1 MIVICIYHG
10 GVVKPFDCSHFA
22 LSSCDGAHSDTCA
35 FLHKEIGPMA
45 RSVNKSASL
54 LCFFLGGLLWRGYNI
69 RNLLR
74 RSFRYQAFRLAPA
87 PGERKTRFEESELHA
102 WQWLMQ
108 WSDRPP
114 LEQVPAQ
121 FRELVQKAGPVSWLD
136 SLVGSFVV
144 VGWFVRGGLV
154 RSSRAA
160 GGVRA
165 PRFGHVP
172 SAARCVGWFMLGW
185 FVRGGWRTGC
195 VCRALAT
202 SRLLL
207 GVLVGSCWVGSFVVG
222 GGRGTCAALWPRPVC
237 CSVCW
242 LVRVGL
248 VRSWWVADG
257 VRVPRFGHV
266 PSAARCVGWFV
277 LGWFVRGGW
286 RTGCVCRALATSRL
300 LLGWFV
306 SWWVGSFV
314 AGCGQGACAAL
325 WPRPVCC
332 SAGSFRGGFVR
343 SCRRL
348 RAGCAALWPR
358 PVCCSVCWLV
368 RVVVEFCLCQAV
380 QLPPEPPVKQDQ
392 LVVQPVPGPQDQTA
406 AV

>member
-87 PGERKTRFEESELHA
+87 TGERKTRFEESELHA

-114 LEQVPAQ
+114 LE
-121 FRELVQKAGPVSWLD
+121 AGSGTIPRTCPEGRSSQLAR
-136 SLVGSFVV
+136 F
-144 VGWFVRGGLV
+144 VGWFVRRGGLV
-154 RSSRAA
+154 RS
-160 GGVRA
+160 
-165 PRFGHVP
+165 
-172 SAARCVGWFMLGW
+172 W
-185 FVRGGWRTGC
+185 
-195 VCRALAT
+195 
-202 SRLLL
+202 
-207 GVLVGSCWVGSFVVG
+207 WVGSFVVG
-222 GGRGTCAALWPRPVC
+222 GGRGACAALWPRPVC

-277 LGWFVRGGW
+277 LGWFVRGGLV
-286 RTGCVCRALATSRL
+286 RSSRAADGVRVPRFGHVPSAARLVRFVVGSFVRVAGCGRGACAALWPRPRL

-314 AGCGQGACAAL
+314 AGCGRGA
-325 WPRPVCC
+325 
-332 SAGSFRGGFVR
+332 
-343 SCRRL
+343 
-348 RAGCAALWPR
+348 CAALWPR

>member
-87 PGERKTRFEESELHA
+87 TGERKTRFEESELHA

-114 LEQVPAQ
+114 LE
-121 FRELVQKAGPVSWLD
+121 AGSGTIPRTCPEGRSSQLAR
-136 SLVGSFVV
+136 F
-144 VGWFVRGGLV
+144 VGWFVRRGGLV
-154 RSSRAA
+154 RS
-160 GGVRA
+160 
-165 PRFGHVP
+165 
-172 SAARCVGWFMLGW
+172 W
-185 FVRGGWRTGC
+185 
-195 VCRALAT
+195 
-202 SRLLL
+202 
-207 GVLVGSCWVGSFVVG
+207 WVGSFVVG
-222 GGRGTCAALWPRPVC
+222 GGRGACAALWPRPVC

-277 LGWFVRGGW
+277 LGWFVRGGLV
-286 RTGCVCRALATSRL
+286 RSSRAADGVRVPRFGHVPSAARL
-300 LLGWFV
+300 VRFV
-306 SWWVGSFV
+306 VGSFV
-314 AGCGQGACAAL
+314 RVAGCGRGACAAL

-332 SAGSFRGGFVR
+332 SAGSFRGGLVR
-343 SCRRL
+343 SSRAAGGVRVPRFGHVPSAARCVGWFVLWLNSVCVRRCNCRLSHLWSKTSLLCSQFLGRRIRQQPCNHWASEL
-348 RAGCAALWPR
+348 VSFSWWFLSVSGFGTAAGATCEARPASCAASSWAAG
-358 PVCCSVCWLV
+358 SDSS
-368 RVVVEFCLCQAV
+368 RV
-380 QLPPEPPVKQDQ
+380 
-392 LVVQPVPGPQDQTA
+392 TS
-406 AV
+406 

>member
-154 RSSRAA
+154 RS
-160 GGVRA
+160 
-165 PRFGHVP
+165 
-172 SAARCVGWFMLGW
+172 
-185 FVRGGWRTGC
+185 
-195 VCRALAT
+195 
-202 SRLLL
+202 
-207 GVLVGSCWVGSFVVG
+207 
-222 GGRGTCAALWPRPVC
+222 
-237 CSVCW
+237 
-242 LVRVGL
+242 
-248 VRSWWVADG
+248 WWVADG

-300 LLGWFV
+300 LLGVLVGSCWVGSFVVGWFVRRGLRTGCVCRALATSRLLLGWFV
-306 SWWVGSFV
+306 SWWVRSFV
-314 AGCGQGACAAL
+314 SQAAGGVRVPRFGHVPSAARLVRCGLVRSSRAAGGVRVPRFGHVPSAARCVGWFVLWLNSVCVRRCNCRLSHLWSKTSLLCSQFLGRRIRQQPCNHWASELVSFSWWFLSVSGFGTAAGATCEARPASCAASS
-325 WPRPVCC
+325 WA
-332 SAGSFRGGFVR
+332 AGSD
-343 SCRRL
+343 S
-348 RAGCAALWPR
+348 
-358 PVCCSVCWLV
+358 S
-368 RVVVEFCLCQAV
+368 RV
-380 QLPPEPPVKQDQ
+380 
-392 LVVQPVPGPQDQTA
+392 TS
-406 AV
+406 

>member
-154 RSSRAA
+154 RS
-160 GGVRA
+160 
-165 PRFGHVP
+165 
-172 SAARCVGWFMLGW
+172 
-185 FVRGGWRTGC
+185 
-195 VCRALAT
+195 
-202 SRLLL
+202 
-207 GVLVGSCWVGSFVVG
+207 
-222 GGRGTCAALWPRPVC
+222 
-237 CSVCW
+237 
-242 LVRVGL
+242 
-248 VRSWWVADG
+248 WWVADG

-300 LLGWFV
+300 LLGVLVGSCWVGSFVVGWFVRRGLRTGCVCRALATSRLLLGWFV
-306 SWWVGSFV
+306 SWWVRSFV
-314 AGCGQGACAAL
+314 SQAAGGVRVPRFGHVPSAARL
-325 WPRPVCC
+325 VRFVVGW
-332 SAGSFRGGFVR
+332 FVR
-343 SCRRL
+343 RGL
-348 RAGCAALWPR
+348 RAGCVCRALATSR
-358 PVCCSVCWLV
+358 LLLGVLVGSCC
-368 RVVVEFCLCQAV
+368 
-380 QLPPEPPVKQDQ
+380 
-392 LVVQPVPGPQDQTA
+392 G
-406 AV
+406 